1 MATLWMSRPKV
12 RRARVLR
19 MACGSPVAQSILTVP
34 QVAMRAASQ
43 NKETKE
49 RVLDLAG
56 LAQRCCVL
64 TQAQAGL
71 PVLLKGVF
79 AFRRK
84 LSPGL
89 KVQVMFQGRT
99 YTFAPA
105 VENYSPTAR
114 QMLYLRGTV
123 ENGTGRF

>member
-1 MATLWMSRPKV
+1 
-12 RRARVLR
+12 
-19 MACGSPVAQSILTVP
+19 
-34 QVAMRAASQ
+34 MRAASQ

-56 LAQRCCVL
+56 LAQRCCVP

-79 AFRRK
+79 ALGRK

>member
-1 MATLWMSRPKV
+1 
-12 RRARVLR
+12 
-19 MACGSPVAQSILTVP
+19 
-34 QVAMRAASQ
+34 MRAASQ

-56 LAQRCCVL
+56 LALRCCVP
-64 TQAQAGL
+64 TQVQAGL

-79 AFRRK
+79 ALGRK

-99 YTFAPA
+99 CTFAPA